1 MTHRLI
7 VVYKENY
14 KYFIPEERIN
24 LMVNYRYDF
33 ETLEHGASTIFEN
46 CVVEKPMPITY
57 TMPSFL
63 MDILASSLSEIK
75 NEKYSISRSSFI
87 DDYLDLIPEP
97 NNDSKNNSC
106 KYISASMPIG
116 SIEIVNKKMEF
127 ENELF
132 DHYLLSRLGDFK
144 ISPLCNINNEI
155 LNLLTERYVSFY
167 LEEHDGVVKPFYN
180 IHLKNE
186 SFVSDFSIK
195 TGSLDF
201 KNDDLFINS
210 LIKMLNN
217 YKITGFTFDEVKQAP
232 LEYLQMIEL
241 LKY

>member
-1 MTHRLI
+1 MTHRVHI
-7 VVYKENY
+7 VYKKRYKDYLPEN
-14 KYFIPEERIN
+14 RIN
-24 LMVNYRYDF
+24 RMANSCYNIKK
-33 ETLEHGASTIFEN
+33 LEDGESTVFEN
-46 CVVEKPMPITY
+46 TLVEKPISITHEM
-57 TMPSFL
+57 TKFIISM
-63 MDILASSLSEIK
+63 LAA
-75 NEKYSISRSSFI
+75 SISKTKNQNYSMSYSSFI
-87 DDYLDLIPEP
+87 DDYLDFLPTS
-97 NNDSKNNSC
+97 NDNSNKHSSQYVC
-106 KYISASMPIG
+106 VSMPIG
-116 SIEIVNKKMEF
+116 HIEMVEKEMEF
-127 ENELF
+127 EHELSEN
-132 DHYLLSRLGDFK
+132 YLLLSLGNFK
-144 ISPLCNINNEI
+144 ISPLCEINNEI

-232 LEYLQMIEL
+232 LEHLQMIEL